1 MRLSSSTVV
10 GTKLQQQQQQRHK
23 QQQHKQ
29 QPKQKQLIKMQLS
42 CNCTHDDLRVVRVQI

>member
-10 GTKLQQQQQQRHK
+10 GTKLQQQQRHK

-29 QPKQKQLIKMQLS
+29 QPKQKTINKNATEL
-42 CNCTHDDLRVVRVQI
+42 